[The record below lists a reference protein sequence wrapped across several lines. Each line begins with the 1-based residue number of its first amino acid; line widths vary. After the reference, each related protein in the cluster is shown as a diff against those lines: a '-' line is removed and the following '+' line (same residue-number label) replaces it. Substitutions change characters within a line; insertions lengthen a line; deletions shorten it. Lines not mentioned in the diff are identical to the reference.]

1 MYRIVKFHKKDHPN
15 KDNIYIITQSLSEGV
30 NAFCAVYS
38 ETKSQY
44 DIQNYEYVEIYNK
57 DVVKY
62 IQQRLDLDDFYLE
75 FPYILHK
82 TQINYVLDILNTF
95 NYTFD
100 KTYATASIACFSIST
115 TSSALVCG
123 HATLS
128 SSTSHLRFGNI
139 ASGTFTMES
148 HDSDVPAV
156 GNSSF
161 IIIDEYEII

>member
-1 MYRIVKFHKKDHPN
+1 MYRIIKFHKKDHPN
-15 KDNIYIITQSLSEGV
+15 KDNIYIITESLSEGV

-57 DVVKY
+57 DAVKY

-82 TQINYVLDILNTF
+82 TQINYILDILNTF

-100 KTYATASIACFSIST
+100 KQGGIITNGKYKELTGNNISNDIDYKRVLQHIKEKLD
-115 TSSALVCG
+115 SW
-123 HATLS
+123 
-128 SSTSHLRFGNI
+128 
-139 ASGTFTMES
+139 ES
-148 HDSDVPAV
+148 KHSLFQN
-156 GNSSF
+156 GF
-161 IIIDEYEII
+161 IKIGE